1 MTLHTTPSSMDF
13 RDDASLGS
21 ILDALEPHSDKALV
35 IEYAGRTIRPGY
47 HVTEV
52 NAGSFLTINC
62 GGNPDRWRETILQV
76 EDLAPEGERDFMPVG
91 KFRSI
96 LGQVATRIELD
107 SDARLTFEV
116 GPAESAMQVF
126 DVSMLQIE
134 TNRVIFCLGAR
145 PAICKPR
152 HRAAQQIVGPGKK
165 HAARSPHRVMSVS
178 DVAAITGMMIAH
190 DRPEERDVWD
200 NFRLN

>member
-1 MTLHTTPSSMDF
+1 MTLHTTPSSIDF
-13 RDDASLGS
+13 PGDASLGS

-52 NAGSFLTINC
+52 KAGSFVTIDC
-62 GGNPDRWRETILQV
+62 GGNPDRWNETILQV
-76 EDLAPEGERDFMPVG
+76 EDLAPDGGRNFMPVS

-96 LGQVATRIELD
+96 LGQVAPRIELD

-116 GPAESAMQVF
+116 GPPESAMQVF

-134 TNRVIFCLGAR
+134 ADRVILRLGAR

-152 HRAAQQIVGPGKK
+152 HRAAQQTVESGKK
-165 HAARSPHRVMSVS
+165 ACCA
-178 DVAAITGMMIAH
+178 
-190 DRPEERDVWD
+190 
-200 NFRLN
+200 